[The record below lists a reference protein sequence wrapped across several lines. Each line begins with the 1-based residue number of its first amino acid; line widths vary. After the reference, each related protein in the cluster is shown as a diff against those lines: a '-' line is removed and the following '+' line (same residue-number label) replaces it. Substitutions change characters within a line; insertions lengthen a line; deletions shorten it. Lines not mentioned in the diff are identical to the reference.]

1 MHARF
6 KWDSEHTCVFGIKM
20 EMQEIARWAF
30 IIFVVVAVL
39 AGLIL
44 GYLAYDSY
52 ALTPTDPPSNWAENI
67 KTSDGYVLFTM
78 LILGVIIG
86 LTSIT
91 RKEVTAFLIA
101 TIALLVAYS
110 ANVWAG
116 LWYLHPLLFFW
127 ASAILSYIVAF
138 AAPAAVI
145 IAIKSV
151 LVMAKEK

>member
-1 MHARF
+1 
-6 KWDSEHTCVFGIKM
+6 M
-20 EMQEIARWAF
+20 EIQEIARWAY

-44 GYLAYDSY
+44 GYSAYDSY
-52 ALTPTDPPSNWAENI
+52 VLTPTDPPANWAENI
-67 KTSDGYVLFTM
+67 KTNDGSVLFAM
-78 LILGVIIG
+78 LILGIVVG

-101 TIALLVAYS
+101 TIALLVAS
-110 ANVWAG
+110 AANVWAG

-138 AAPAAVI
+138 AAPAAVLI
-145 IAIKSV
+145 SIKSV
-151 LVMAKEK
+151 LAMAKEK

>member
-1 MHARF
+1 
-6 KWDSEHTCVFGIKM
+6 M
-20 EMQEIARWAF
+20 EIQEIARWAY

-44 GYLAYDSY
+44 GYSAYASY
-52 ALTPTDPPSNWAENI
+52 VLTPTDPPANWAEKI
-67 KTSDGYVLFTM
+67 KTNDGYVLFAM
-78 LILGVIIG
+78 LILGIVIG

-101 TIALLVAYS
+101 TIALVVAS
-110 ANVWAG
+110 AANVWAG
-116 LWYLHPLLFFW
+116 VWYLHPLLFFW

-138 AAPAAVI
+138 AAPAAVLI
-145 IAIKSV
+145 SIKSV

>member
-1 MHARF
+1 M
-6 KWDSEHTCVFGIKM
+6 D
-20 EMQEIARWAF
+20 MQEIAQWAY
-30 IIFVVVAVL
+30 IIFVVVAIL

-52 ALTPTDPPSNWAENI
+52 TTMPADPPANWAANV
-67 KTSDGYVLFTM
+67 KTSDGYVLFAM

-91 RKEVTAFLIA
+91 RKEVSAFLIA
-101 TIALLVAYS
+101 TIALLVAS
-110 ANVWAG
+110 GANVWAG
-116 LWYLHPLLFFW
+116 VWYLHPLLFFW

-145 IAIKSV
+145 ISIKSV
-151 LVMAKEK
+151 LAMAKER

>member
-1 MHARF
+1 
-6 KWDSEHTCVFGIKM
+6 M
-20 EMQEIARWAF
+20 ELQEIARWAY

-44 GYLAYDSY
+44 GYSAYDSY
-52 ALTPTDPPSNWAENI
+52 VLTPLDPPANWAENI
-67 KTSDGYVLFTM
+67 KTNDGYVLFAM
-78 LILGVIIG
+78 LILGVVVG

-91 RKEVTAFLIA
+91 RKEVTAFLIS
-101 TIALLVAYS
+101 TIALLVAS
-110 ANVWAG
+110 AANVWAG

-138 AAPAAVI
+138 AAPAAVLI
-145 IAIKSV
+145 SIKSV

>member
-1 MHARF
+1 MIEIF
-6 KWDSEHTCVFGIKM
+6 LLLGKKM
-20 EMQEIARWAF
+20 EIDLQQIPKWAYVIF
-30 IIFVVVAVL
+30 IVVAVL

-44 GYLAYDSY
+44 GYSAYSSY
-52 ALTPTDPPSNWAENI
+52 LLPPTDPPTNWAANI
-67 KTSDGYVLFTM
+67 KTSNGYVLFGM

-91 RKEVTAFLIA
+91 KKELTPFLMA
-101 TIALLVAYS
+101 TIALLVAS
-110 ANVWAG
+110 GANVWAG

-145 IAIKSV
+145 IAIKYV
-151 LVMAKEK
+151 LNLAKQ

>member
-1 MHARF
+1 
-6 KWDSEHTCVFGIKM
+6 M
-20 EMQEIARWAF
+20 ELQEISRWAYV
-30 IIFVVVAVL
+30 IFVVVALL

-44 GYLAYDSY
+44 GYSAYDSY
-52 ALTPTDPPSNWAENI
+52 LLTSTDPPANWAENI
-67 KTSDGYVLFTM
+67 KTNDGYVLFGM
-78 LILGVIIG
+78 LILGVVIG

-91 RKEVTAFLIA
+91 RKEVSGFLLA
-101 TIALLVAYS
+101 TIALLVAS
-110 ANVWAG
+110 ASNVWAG

-151 LVMAKEK
+151 LDMSKEK